1 MGRSAKARSVYRNR
15 GIARSGGAKPPAVFG
30 AGDGGVEK
38 RIKTGLSGRKPA
50 KGSRENPAVYYKAA
64 GKQGE
69 KV

>member
-1 MGRSAKARSVYRNR
+1 MDGGTKARPVCGNR
-15 GIARSGGAKPPAVFG
+15 GIPRSGGTKPPAVFG